1 MPLRVKPVICTDKRS
16 WSMKMRIF
24 LEQAMMMILVVTI
37 MAAALAGVSLLTNLV
52 IS

>member
-1 MPLRVKPVICTDKRS
+1 
-16 WSMKMRIF
+16 MRIF